1 MNLAKNLLVARR
13 RQHALSLTNE
23 RQLEMGLTFNQ
34 RAKFA
39 VWDRRTDLGET
50 LWGSLQGVERR
61 HA

>member
-23 RQLEMGLTFNQ
+23 RQLEMGLTFHQ
-34 RAKFA
+34 RAQIT

-50 LWGSLQGVERR
+50 LWPAMGELRR
-61 HA
+61 AGQ